1 MPSRPS
7 STSSSEPAGRRR
19 FAARDAILCV
29 LVAVV
34 LLAVLEGP
42 SIRNGA
48 QEMQPG
54 WERSWVLT
62 ASRPAAWLGD
72 RLPVADVV
80 ARIKRWARGDETAGP
95 TLAEGAAPATSH
107 GIPPVTRDAFP
118 PGTLGARPA
127 APRALRTVLV
137 TGDSMAQPLDA
148 EVARRLAGRPGV
160 RTVRDARI
168 GTGLAQS
175 QIADWNQVA
184 AEQVRRDHPEAVVVF
199 MGANEG
205 WPMRSGGRTLRCC
218 GLDWAAE
225 YASRARR
232 IMARFRQGGA
242 ARIYWLLLPAP
253 RSHDLSEVTRAVNAA
268 IRVAAE
274 PWRAQVRVLD
284 LDALFTPGD
293 RYRDAMPLDG
303 RETVVRNPDGV
314 HLNERG
320 ASLAADRV
328 LAALRGDFP
337 ALR

>member
-1 MPSRPS
+1 VSP
-7 STSSSEPAGRRR
+7 RR
-19 FAARDAILCV
+19 FAARDAVLCIA
-29 LVAVV
+29 VAVL
-34 LLAVLEGP
+34 LLAIFEGP

-48 QEMQPG
+48 EEMQPG
-54 WERSWVLT
+54 WERSWVLA

-72 RLPVADVV
+72 QLPVADVV
-80 ARIKRWARGDETAGP
+80 ARVKRWARGDAPRGP
-95 TLAEGAAPATSH
+95 TLAAGSGSTEFH
-107 GIPPVTRDAFP
+107 GVPPVTRDAFP
-118 PGTLGARPA
+118 PGTLGARAP

-148 EVARRLAGRPGV
+148 ELARRLAGRTGV

-184 AEQVRRDHPEAVVVF
+184 AGQVRRYHPEAVVMF

-205 WPMRSGGRTLRCC
+205 WPMRSGGRTLQCC

-232 IMARFRQGGA
+232 IMAMFRQGGA
-242 ARIYWLLLPAP
+242 ARVYWLLLPAP
-253 RSHDLSEVTRAVNAA
+253 RSHDLADVTRAVNTALG
-268 IRVAAE
+268 VAAE

-293 RYRDAMPLDG
+293 RYRDAMPVNG
-303 RETVVRNPDGV
+303 VQTIVRNADGV

-328 LAALRGDFP
+328 LAALRGDFA